1 MGTEDETER
10 LPENE
15 VIPTEEG
22 FDVEDTGEIG
32 DSDGSGGEPH
42 ENLVVSAKAGSG
54 WGTTAAALVIALL
67 ALGTGLGIGYLRWGE
82 AIHVSGVMPVV
93 QAKSLDPISA
103 QTGPAISDEQMQPQ
117 AKPTQGPALPPAQ
130 YVAKLPDS
138 YKLPVS
144 YGQLGPQLVKGG
156 AIDLPAFLAVY
167 AAGGKPLPEAEQAI
181 LTKGSDDKI
190 VIDGSN
196 AHFLLNFFWAVG
208 LANRNDILL
217 KGPIQENGADQV
229 GNYASTGGWT
239 LAAKPVMEVFA
250 SLPLIK
256 LTPEQQARLQKVAE
270 ATYRPCCGNSTAFP
284 DCNHGMAM
292 LGVLELLAAN
302 DATEAQM
309 FEAAEYISAFWF
321 PKEML
326 QAAAYF
332 KLTGG
337 QDFAALD
344 PKRMVSREIFS
355 MTGAQSVQKWL
366 ADGGRLGQPVQSG
379 GACGV

>member
-22 FDVEDTGEIG
+22 FDVENTGETGGSDEQVG
-32 DSDGSGGEPH
+32 DTAH
-42 ENLVVSAKAGSG
+42 AARAGSG

-67 ALGTGLGIGYLRWGE
+67 ALGTGLGIGYLLWGE

-93 QAKSLDPISA
+93 QAQPLDPISA
-103 QTGPAISDEQMQPQ
+103 QTGPAVAHQQMQHE

-130 YVAKLPDS
+130 YVAKLPEA
-138 YKLPVS
+138 YTLPVS
-144 YGQLGPQLVKGG
+144 YGQLGPQLIKGG
-156 AIDLPAFLAVY
+156 AIDLPTFLAIY
-167 AAGGKPLPEAEQAI
+167 ANGGKPLPEAEQAI
-181 LTKGSDDKI
+181 LTEGSDDKV

-217 KGPIQENGADQV
+217 KGAIQENGADQV

-239 LAAKPVMEVFA
+239 LAAKPVMQVFA
-250 SLPLIK
+250 SLPLLK

-292 LGVLELLAAN
+292 LGVLELMAAH

-321 PKEML
+321 PQEMV

-332 KLTGG
+332 KLTKG

-355 MTGAQSVQKWL
+355 TTGAQSGQKWL
-366 ADGGRLGQPVQSG
+366 ADGGRLGKPAQSG